1 MLLSTSPFLNTKL
14 YCMQFAHKFSC
25 MLAVHDIKSHVHAN
39 QLVNSMFTLLFQPFS
54 VSVRHKHTDTQQDL
68 AES

>member
-1 MLLSTSPFLNTKL
+1 
-14 YCMQFAHKFSC
+14 MQFAHKFSC
-25 MLAVHDIKSHVHAN
+25 MLAVHDIKAHVHAN